1 MADVLGILK
10 DVTAIASRV
19 KDIDLN
25 TKIMLLQ
32 GEMYSLLDENRN
44 LRLELEE
51 MKRVEQLSNS
61 LIYKDNMYYKPGDE
75 NPYCSRCWDDEHKLI
90 RMQNSGYYVCPKC
103 ISRK

>member
-1 MADVLGILK
+1 MVDAISILK

-32 GEMYSLLDENRN
+32 GEMYSLLEENRN

-61 LIYKDNMYYKPGDE
+61 LIYKDNMYYKPGDK
-75 NPYCSRCWDDEHKLI
+75 NPYCSRCWDDERKLI
-90 RMQNSGYYVCPKC
+90 RMQNTGIYTCPKC
-103 ISRK
+103 IGRK